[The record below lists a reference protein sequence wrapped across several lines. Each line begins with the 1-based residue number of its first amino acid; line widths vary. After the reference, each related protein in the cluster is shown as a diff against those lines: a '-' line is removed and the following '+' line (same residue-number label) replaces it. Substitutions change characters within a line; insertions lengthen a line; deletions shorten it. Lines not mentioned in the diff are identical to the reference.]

1 MNRQDAK
8 ELNRSRIIRAA
19 GLIIRSEGVEK
30 LTMRRLA
37 QDADVALKTP
47 YNLFESKTGLLISLL
62 NKAME
67 SLIEDLEPDEQDTA
81 VAGLFGSLE
90 EIQSFFSGD
99 EDYYRA
105 IFWAIMTADRS
116 EATLLGHNQVI
127 QLITARM
134 ISAKEAG
141 EVDPGINAR
150 SLGNQLGLQL
160 LALLGIWA
168 AGHLTIIETMN
179 QTKAG
184 WAGALADAATK
195 RSSKNISELLSAAQI
210 AIGIKDHISKKPG

>member
-1 MNRQDAK
+1 MQHVIQMVVSDMKRQEAK
-8 ELNRSRIIRAA
+8 NLNRDRIIRAA

-37 QDADVALKTP
+37 LDADVALKTP

-67 SLIEDLEPDEQDTA
+67 SLIDDLSPDEQDTA
-81 VAGLFGSLE
+81 LAGFFDSLD
-90 EIQSFFSGD
+90 EIQNFFSEE

-127 QLITARM
+127 QIITARM
-134 ISAKEAG
+134 MRAKEAG
-141 EVDPGINAR
+141 EIDGTVNAM

-160 LALLGIWA
+160 LALLGI
-168 AGHLTIIETMN
+168 
-179 QTKAG
+179 
-184 WAGALADAATK
+184 
-195 RSSKNISELLSAAQI
+195 
-210 AIGIKDHISKKPG
+210 

>member
-1 MNRQDAK
+1 MKRQEAK
-8 ELNRSRIIRAA
+8 ELNRDRIIRAA
-19 GLIIRSEGVEK
+19 GLIIQSEGVEK

-67 SLIEDLEPDEQDTA
+67 SLIDDLSPEEQETA
-81 VAGLFGSLE
+81 LAGLFDSLD
-90 EIQSFFSGD
+90 EIQSFFSED

-116 EATLLGHNQVI
+116 EATLIGHKQVI

-134 ISAKEAG
+134 MRAKEAREIDG
-141 EVDPGINAR
+141 NINAT

-160 LALLGIWA
+160 LAMLGIWA
-168 AGHLTIIETMN
+168 AGHITIIETMN
-179 QTKAG
+179 QTKAN
-184 WAGALADAATK
+184 WASVLINAAAEN
-195 RSSKNISELLSAAQI
+195 SKIYITECLSAAQVSL
-210 AIGIKDHISKKPG
+210 GTKDHISEQYD